1 MKVIGTMA
9 SFVALFGF
17 SYAAAAT
24 AQDRPFTLENGT
36 NASVVAVY
44 ASPHGA
50 NNWRSDLLDG
60 QPLVSGQSR
69 AVTIAGGEGICAYDF
84 RIEVEMS
91 SGTRTLDRVQDL
103 CALSVV
109 TITP

>member
-1 MKVIGTMA
+1 MKGIGSLTTLA
-9 SFVALFGF
+9 VLFGF
-17 SYAAAAT
+17 SGYAS
-24 AQDRPFTLENGT
+24 AQDRAFELENGT

-60 QPLVSGQSR
+60 QPLASGQSR

-84 RIEVEMS
+84 RIEIETP

-103 CALSVV
+103 CAFDVL